1 MLQTSVSSKKSLFSC
16 KNVAISSKNWLFL
29 SENDVFPS
37 KMIHF
42 PRKIPLLWHN
52 ILRKSSFKIKRNF
65 GNFQKIWNSLDFL
78 PRGNSF
84 LSDFRF
90 SDIFYRKLVSSFR
103 AFSKGVSDFF
113 KDFGC
118 LPYIFGHFNR
128 FRRWYYF

>member
-16 KNVAISSKNWLFL
+16 KNVALYCENRLFSSKN
-29 SENDVFPS
+29 DVFS
-37 KMIHF
+37 TEILHF
-42 PRKIPLLWHN
+42 PRKRTPLWHN

-103 AFSKGVSDFF
+103 AFSKGVSNFF